1 MRPVGKG
8 VSPVS
13 GDFKKYEDAKPDLVS
28 RLGLYC
34 SYCER
39 KITTLLAVEHIEP
52 KELKPELE
60 KRWSNFL
67 LACINCNSCKGHK
80 PVDLSKVLLPD
91 RDNTFAAFVYLDDG
105 SIGIAEHLSASQRDL
120 AKETLSLVG
129 LDKPLQENL
138 DANQELVALDR
149 VSQRMQTV
157 MLAQTL
163 LNCLHEVSGESV
175 ASVVRSMI
183 VGHALDNGHFSIW
196 MRVFDNEP
204 DMKIRFIRA
213 FKGTEAS
220 GCFDMN
226 TGAVLTPAPNP
237 DQLNSGGKV

>member
-28 RLGLYC
+28 RLGIYC

-39 KITTLLAVEHIEP
+39 RITTLLAVEHIEP

-67 LACINCNSCKGHK
+67 LACTNCNSCKGHK
-80 PVDLSKVLLPD
+80 PVDLSEVLLPD
-91 RDNTFAAFVYLDDG
+91 RDNTFSAFVYLDDG
-105 SIGIAEHLSASQRDL
+105 SVEAANNLKPYQHDFAIR
-120 AKETLSLVG
+120 TLTLVG
-129 LDKPLQENL
+129 LDKPVQEYR
-138 DANQELVALDR
+138 DANKQLVALDR
-149 VSQRMQTV
+149 AGQRMEAILEAKEALSDYQQSRTDP
-157 MLAQTL
+157 MRRAITKCALAT
-163 LNCLHEVSGESV
+163 GY
-175 ASVVRSMI
+175 
-183 VGHALDNGHFSIW
+183 FSIW

-226 TGAVLTPAPNP
+226 TGAALAPAPNP

>member
-8 VSPVS
+8 ASPVS

-67 LACINCNSCKGHK
+67 LACTNCNSCKGRK
-80 PVDLSKVLLPD
+80 PVDLSEVLLPD

-105 SIGIAEHLSASQRDL
+105 SISVADHLNAYQRDL

-129 LDKPLQENL
+129 LDKRVQEYR
-138 DANQELVALDR
+138 DANDQLVALDR
-149 VSQRMQTV
+149 PSQRMEV
-157 MLAQTL
+157 L
-163 LNCLHEVSGESV
+163 LEAKEALNSYQLTPIEPLLQ
-175 ASVVRSMI
+175 MI
-183 VGHALDNGHFSIW
+183 VRLALANGYFSIW
-196 MRVFDNEP
+196 MRVFDEIP
-204 DMKIRFIRA
+204 EVRVRLIQA
-213 FKGTEAS
+213 FSGTEAS

-226 TGAVLTPAPNP
+226 TAAVLTPAPNP